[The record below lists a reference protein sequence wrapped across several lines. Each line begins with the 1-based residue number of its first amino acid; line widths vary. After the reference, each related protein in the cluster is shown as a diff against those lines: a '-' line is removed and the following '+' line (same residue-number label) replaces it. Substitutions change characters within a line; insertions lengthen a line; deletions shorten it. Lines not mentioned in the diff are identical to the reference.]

1 MDVNGPDKLTIE
13 KSGWHG
19 SSNHLSFTD
28 VSRLLKI
35 YRQDV
40 LNAYLAE
47 PGRSEA
53 VIMNNHERKG
63 ILMAQQFIKH

>member
-1 MDVNGPDKLTIE
+1 MNINGPDKLTKE

-19 SSNHLSFTD
+19 RSNHLSLTD

-35 YRQDV
+35 DRQDV

-47 PGRSEA
+47 RGRCE
-53 VIMNNHERKG
+53 VVKMNNHERQG
-63 ILMAQQFIKH
+63 ILLAQ